1 MAVTFNFGTGAQ
13 GDAVNKPLKPWAY
26 PSAIRIVSDSGSSA
40 RMTDILS
47 PLDMRTTLKVTLDK
61 IANVYTTLADGTV
74 PVAQQSANTSG
85 GTIFA
90 ELKTVATK
98 VVGTDTIQIPM
109 VGRIELRLPN
119 DSAITESDV
128 NELVMAT
135 YGILCDASGNPTV
148 VTEKLRGALTP
159 AGI

>member
-1 MAVTFNFGTGAQ
+1 MAVTFQFGAKALGEAISDSRHPWNYTN
-13 GDAVNKPLKPWAY
+13 AV
-26 PSAIRIVSDSGSSA
+26 RIISDSGSSA

-47 PLDMRTTLKVTLDK
+47 PLDMKTTFKVTLSK

-74 PVAQQSANTSG
+74 PVAQQNANTSG

-98 VVGTDTIQIPM
+98 VVGDDTIQLPM

-119 DSAITESDV
+119 DSAITETDV
-128 NELVMAT
+128 DLLVKAT
-135 YGILCDASGNPTV
+135 YGILCDANGDPTV